1 MHLNGTN
8 KTPETGN
15 KEMFVLL
22 WIVSYIGVSLCSLM
36 PSAANVVGGVGEKL
50 VRRSRS
56 LLSEG
61 VVLFFTTCSVCFF
74 SFDTTAQQLLDEFS
88 RNLHQQTSLQCY
100 SLPVVSQKNQ
110 PPPKK
115 KKWGDQKVHF
125 WTQNSDLRCM
135 EMRMNSGKAE
145 TTGISTISR
154 LPSHPSLV
162 KFGSG

>member
-110 PPPKK
+110 SPPKK
-115 KKWGDQKVHF
+115 KMGGPKSPFLDPKFRLTLHG
-125 WTQNSDLRCM
+125 
-135 EMRMNSGKAE
+135 MRMNSGKAE

>member
-50 VRRSRS
+50 VRRSRT

-61 VVLFFTTCSVCFF
+61 VVLFFTTCSVCLFF
-74 SFDTTAQQLLDEFS
+74 LLTRLLSNCWTNFHEIFTNRRLCS
-88 RNLHQQTSLQCY
+88 VIRYRWYPRKIS
-100 SLPVVSQKNQ
+100 

-115 KKWGDQKVHF
+115 KMGGPKSPFLDPKFRLTLHG
-125 WTQNSDLRCM
+125 
-135 EMRMNSGKAE
+135 MRMNSGKAE

>member
-74 SFDTTAQQLLDEFS
+74 FWHDCSATAGRIFTKSSPTDVFAVLFVTGGIPEKS
-88 RNLHQQTSLQCY
+88 A
-100 SLPVVSQKNQ
+100 
-110 PPPKK
+110 PPQKK
-115 KKWGDQKVHF
+115 KMGGPKSPFLDPKFRLTLHGNENEF
-125 WTQNSDLRCM
+125 WESWN
-135 EMRMNSGKAE
+135 NWY
-145 TTGISTISR
+145 IYNI
-154 LPSHPSLV
+154 
-162 KFGSG
+162 